1 MSESITLDQAA
12 DQISNLLNPQPEDTQ
27 PQETPDQPQEA
38 TEAETEEEAA
48 EPDATAE
55 ESETE
60 EDSQE
65 EKPQPVEIVIDG
77 EKLSIE
83 EIKASRLR
91 HADYTRKTQELADH
105 RKQME
110 AEAAALKQERELYAQ
125 LLPALQ
131 AQLQEQEPD
140 WDKLFEQDPNNAPKE
155 YVKYQQ
161 RKEAARLA
169 AAEAERVRNQQQS
182 ETEQQYRARLNEEYG
197 KLLKAVPEWTNPDKY
212 KADIEKLV
220 GVAKQFGFTD
230 QELNGF
236 TDHRQILVL
245 RAAAQSMDQQ
255 KRVQAVK
262 AAEPKVAVVKPGAK
276 PAPKKVDGITEAKQ
290 RLARSGKVDDLAEIL
305 LKAGI

>member
-12 DQISNLLNPQPEDTQ
+12 DQISALLNPEADTQ
-27 PQETPDQPQEA
+27 TKETPVETPEA
-38 TEAETEEEAA
+38 TEEESVDEAA

-55 ESETE
+55 EAESEE
-60 EDSQE
+60 ETQE
-65 EKPQPVEIVIDG
+65 QPTPVEIELDG
-77 EKLSIE
+77 EKVSLDE
-83 EIKASRLR
+83 LKARTLR

-105 RKQME
+105 RKQLE

-140 WDKLFEQDPNNAPKE
+140 WDRLFEQDPQNAPKQ

-161 RKEAARLA
+161 QKEAARLA
-169 AAEAERVRNQQQS
+169 AAEAERIRQQN
-182 ETEQQYRARLNEEYG
+182 ETENSKAYQARLNEEYG
-197 KLLKAVPEWTNPDKY
+197 KLLKAIPEWNNADKA
-212 KADIEKLV
+212 KAEMAKLAE
-220 GVAKQFGFTD
+220 VAKTFGFSD
-230 QELNGF
+230 AELSGF

-245 RAAAQSMDQQ
+245 RAAAQNLDQQ

-262 AAEPKVAVVKPGAK
+262 AAEPKVAVIKPGAK
-276 PAPKKVDGITEAKQ
+276 PSPKKVDDITVAKQ
-290 RLARSGKVDDLAEIL
+290 RLGRSGRVEDLADIL

>member
-1 MSESITLDQAA
+1 MSEPITLDQAA
-12 DQISNLLNPQPEDTQ
+12 DQISNLLNPQPDTQ
-27 PQETPDQPQEA
+27 QQETPEPQAEA
-38 TEAETEEEAA
+38 TEPETEEEAA

-60 EDSQE
+60 EESQE
-65 EKPQPVEIVIDG
+65 EAPQPVEIVIDG

-91 HADYTRKTQELADH
+91 HADYTRKTQELADN
-105 RKQME
+105 RKQLEE
-110 AEAAALKQERELYAQ
+110 AAAALKQERELYAQ

-140 WDKLFEQDPNNAPKE
+140 WDKLFEQDPSNAPKE

-169 AAEAERVRNQQQS
+169 AAEAERVRQQQQT
-182 ETEQQYRARLNEEYG
+182 ETVQQQQARLNEEYG

-212 KADIEKLV
+212 KADIEKLID
-220 GVAKQFGFTD
+220 VAKKFGFTD
-230 QELNGF
+230 QELGGF

-276 PAPKKVDGITEAKQ
+276 AAPKKVDEITAGKQ
-290 RLARSGKVDDLAEIL
+290 RLAKTGRVEDLADIL

>member
-1 MSESITLDQAA
+1 MSEPITLDQAA
-12 DQISNLLNPQPEDTQ
+12 DQISNMLNPQADTQ
-27 PQETPDQPQEA
+27 QPETPEPQAEVA
-38 TEAETEEEAA
+38 EPETEEEAA
-48 EPDATAE
+48 EPDATE
-55 ESETE
+55 ESAETE
-60 EDSQE
+60 EESQE

-91 HADYTRKTQELADH
+91 HADYTRKTQELADN
-105 RKQME
+105 RKQLE
-110 AEAAALKQERELYAQ
+110 ETAAALRQERELYAQ

-140 WDKLFEQDPNNAPKE
+140 WDKLFEQDPTNAPKE

-169 AAEAERVRNQQQS
+169 AAEAERVRQQQQT
-182 ETEQQYRARLNEEYG
+182 ETEQQYRARLNDEYG

-212 KADIEKLV
+212 KADIQKLTD
-220 GVAKQFGFTD
+220 VAKQFGFTD

-262 AAEPKVAVVKPGAK
+262 AATPQVAVVKPGAK
-276 PAPKKVDGITEAKQ
+276 AAPKKVDEITVGKQ
-290 RLARSGKVDDLAEIL
+290 RLAKTGRVEDLADIL